1 MVVFYILLNKV
12 HFSKCILLFV
22 ERVNHPF
29 LCHPTDYGSK
39 RKVNSMDVVPH
50 ICAKVC
56 CLCPIKKRNGQIP
69 FFIFEGELQND
80 KCGKTYYD
88 EGQKRRHYICSNDI
102 LRKCFALCVRKYFFF
117 PLFYF
122 FVLLLYCAFTFFE
135 CVILRLDFLLHCFS
149 GSSILRNIC
158 LEAFNPIFFLS

>member
-12 HFSKCILLFV
+12 HFAKCILLFV

-39 RKVNSMDVVPH
+39 SKVNSMDVVPH

-69 FFIFEGELQND
+69 FFIFEAELQND

-102 LRKCFALCVRKYFFF
+102 LWKCFALCVRKYFSFRCFISSFCCCIVHLLSLSALSCASIFSCIAF
-117 PLFYF
+117 PVAPY
-122 FVLLLYCAFTFFE
+122 
-135 CVILRLDFLLHCFS
+135 
-149 GSSILRNIC
+149 
-158 LEAFNPIFFLS
+158 